1 MALIPL
7 THTQLTAVTAL
18 VEGGRLE
25 AVPADSA
32 RAAAFLSA
40 ANARI
45 EQIPLLT
52 AAFVQ
57 YGLAYDACHDV
68 GEALL
73 AAYGYRTTNGPG
85 QHEALGRF
93 LRAILDQPPGEKA
106 ARQFDH
112 LRRAR
117 NQDRYQA
124 KPVGVAE
131 AVNAERAARELYAA
145 AIAQGV
151 GT

>member
-7 THTQLTAVTAL
+7 TDIQLTAATAL
-18 VEGGRLE
+18 VESGRLKI
-25 AVPADSA
+25 VPVDSA
-32 RAAAFLSA
+32 RAAAFLQA

-52 AAFVQ
+52 APFVQ

-93 LRAILDQPPGEKA
+93 LQAVLDQPPGNKA
-106 ARQFDH
+106 ARQFDR

-124 KPVGVAE
+124 KPVGAAE
-131 AVNAERAARELYAA
+131 AVSAERAARVLHAA
-145 AIAQGV
+145 ALAQGV
-151 GT
+151 GS

>member
-7 THTQLTAVTAL
+7 TDIQLATVTAL
-18 VEGGRLE
+18 VESGRLKT
-25 AVPADSA
+25 VPADSA
-32 RAAAFLSA
+32 RATAFLRA
-40 ANARI
+40 ASARI

-52 AAFVQ
+52 APFVQ

-93 LRAILDQPPGEKA
+93 LRAILDQPPGDKA
-106 ARQFDH
+106 ARQFDR

-124 KPVGVAE
+124 KPVGA
-131 AVNAERAARELYAA
+131 AQATSAERAAHVLYAA
-145 AIAQGV
+145 VLAQGV
-151 GT
+151 DT